1 MSWDCGTASPPT
13 YVFLKD
19 FLLPSCRQHCLGVL
33 ACTMEPGT
41 ITALYPSILEHLK
54 LCPVLT
60 GAQQDAVNAVLLR
73 GSTVYGHPSGW
84 NLETLQHLGPLALA
98 LNQTTLSLVDKA
110 TLEAFARSIAAT
122 YSTQGWVQRE
132 QSLTLLTAMAAASH
146 PRLKR
151 SADHEMPS
159 PNAPSPTAGCMQ
171 EPITAR
177 VLSESLLLFDY
188 DSTEQFYLCLTDS
201 VLQTDLKHVLEQPLT
216 NEYLRV
222 LKKRLQEVYPAGIPD
237 AQLRWLGP
245 LAQLYTV
252 QELSQWQ
259 VTSADTLCALLNP
272 SNGKWSSAQKQQ
284 LIARFLELGGNL
296 TGPLLQQIGGIF
308 LCDLNEEQ
316 IEKIT
321 PEAIGSAGELNIS
334 SCSQSK
340 KDQFYSKAQQ
350 AFASQAGTK
359 VYYLQMRPYLVIT
372 SSAFPLEKHFQAVP
386 AMGLT
391 KAVVRVLQKLSV
403 LDVKNLLG
411 ANIQQLKGAE
421 NQTAVMCW
429 VKKQS
434 QQELDQIL
442 GIGLQG
448 GMQEPPSTIPTTT
461 PPPLTAAPSPVAT
474 SSHPTN
480 PNTSPGAPT
489 PNAASPTF
497 PHTAQP
503 STAVTTVTSTPAP
516 SSVTPC
522 SIHQPTTS
530 KSPAATFLTTILTA
544 VSPKATSPSSVP
556 PPAVTRSATTGT
568 DVPNPMGT
576 IRNTE
581 TPLVSPA
588 PGGTTGPAP
597 APCNSTTP
605 SSPCALVPKPTSV
618 PAVTTATEMN
628 PLSHKPT
635 TSLPNITASTQSISS
650 STITTT
656 AVTCKT
662 GVPPAPL
669 GPSSTTSSKEITK
682 KAPVDVP
689 ETPKPPPGGYINL
702 QPEPGKIFKTR
713 PTPSGNSEAE
723 QAGGGASWPRYQEGL
738 RMVLEEKEGI
748 SAKKPTIEPF
758 LHGEKILFC
767 NIQRRSLAF

>member
-1 MSWDCGTASPPT
+1 MVWAAPALRFP
-13 YVFLKD
+13 VALMQAALAA
-19 FLLPSCRQHCLGVL
+19 LLLGAALAATEPYADLGVL
-33 ACTMEPGT
+33 VCTMEPGT
-41 ITALYPSILEHLK
+41 ITTLHPSILEHLK

-60 GAQQDAVNAVLLR
+60 GAQRDAVNAVLLR

-84 NLETLQHLGPLALA
+84 DLETLQHLGPLALA

-110 TLEAFARSIAAT
+110 TREAFARSIAAT
-122 YSTQGWVQRE
+122 YSTQGWVQWE

-151 SADHEMPS
+151 SADHEMPA
-159 PNAPSPTAGCMQ
+159 PNAPSPTAGCMR

-177 VLSESLLLFDY
+177 VLSESILLIDY

-201 VLQTDLKHVLEQPLT
+201 VLQTDLARVLEQPLT
-216 NEYLRV
+216 NEHLQV

-237 AQLRWLGP
+237 AQIRWLGP
-245 LAQLYTV
+245 LAHLYTV

-272 SNGKWSSAQKQQ
+272 SDGKWSSAQKQQ

-316 IEKIT
+316 IEKIP
-321 PEAIGSAGELNIS
+321 PEAIGNAGELNIS

-359 VYYLQMRPYLVIT
+359 GYYLQMRPYLGG
-372 SSAFPLEKHFQAVP
+372 AP
-386 AMGLT
+386 AEDLKDLAEIGVDMDIDTFL
-391 KAVVRVLQKLSV
+391 ALNPNELQKLSV

-411 ANIQQLKGAE
+411 TNIQQLKGAE

-448 GMQEPPSTIPTTT
+448 GMQEPPPTIPTTT
-461 PPPLTAAPSPVAT
+461 PAPLTAAPTPIAT
-474 SSHPTN
+474 SSHLTD
-480 PNTSPGAPT
+480 PNTGPGAPT

-497 PHTAQP
+497 PHTAQS

-556 PPAVTRSATTGT
+556 PPAVTRSATTST
-568 DVPNPMGT
+568 DVPNPTGT
-576 IRNTE
+576 ILSTG

-618 PAVTTATEMN
+618 PAATTATEMN

-635 TSLPNITASTQSISS
+635 TSFPNITASTQSISS
-650 STITTT
+650 STVKTT

-662 GVPPAPL
+662 DVPPTPL
-669 GPSSTTSSKEITK
+669 GTSSTTSSREITN

-689 ETPKPPPGGYINL
+689 ETPKLPPGGYINL
-702 QPEPGKIFKTR
+702 QPEPG
-713 PTPSGNSEAE
+713 SGSRVSSCLLHILTTAI
-723 QAGGGASWPRYQEGL
+723 
-738 RMVLEEKEGI
+738 GI
-748 SAKKPTIEPF
+748 S
-758 LHGEKILFC
+758 LLQGL
-767 NIQRRSLAF
+767 L